1 MSEVK
6 ILKPD
11 KDGIL
16 REVRTVK
23 VPDYHSQEPWKWKY
37 KNIVRRNKLF
47 KRSESQKV

>member
-23 VPDYHSQEPWKWKY
+23 VPDFYSRGY
-37 KNIVRRNKLF
+37 KKTPRKPSYA
-47 KRSESQKV
+47 KRQYLKTKRV